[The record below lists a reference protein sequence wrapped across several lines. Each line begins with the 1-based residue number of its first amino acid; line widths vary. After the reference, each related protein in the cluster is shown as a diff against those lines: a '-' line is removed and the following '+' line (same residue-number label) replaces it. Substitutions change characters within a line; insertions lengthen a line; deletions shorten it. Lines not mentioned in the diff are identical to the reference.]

1 MSGISQI
8 ASKLLG
14 GGGRKGTTAGKTG
27 TPGGTRGGTSTGSSS
42 GTDAAIGRG
51 VRGLV
56 SKLRR

>member
-14 GGGRKGTTAGKTG
+14 GGSRKGTAAGGRTS
-27 TPGGTRGGTSTGSSS
+27 TPGGTSTGSSS
-42 GTDAAIGRG
+42 STDAAIGRG